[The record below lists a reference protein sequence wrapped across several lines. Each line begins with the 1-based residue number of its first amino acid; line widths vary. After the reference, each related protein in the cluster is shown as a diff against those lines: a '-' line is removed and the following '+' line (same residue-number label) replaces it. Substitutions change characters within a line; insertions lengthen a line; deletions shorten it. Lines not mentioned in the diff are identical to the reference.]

1 MFDDRLKKLRLK
13 KNLSMRQVALA
24 LKMPY
29 TTYVSYE
36 KNEREPNSETLI
48 LLANFFNCSIDY
60 LIGRSK
66 HIQML
71 TLNDDEISTN
81 FSEHEQK
88 VIIAYRQKPDMQPAV
103 DKLLGIEADTI
114 PSVTAARSKNNDEPI
129 RIENVPDLSKFE
141 PDDSDL

>member
-114 PSVTAARSKNNDEPI
+114 PSITAARSKNNDEPI